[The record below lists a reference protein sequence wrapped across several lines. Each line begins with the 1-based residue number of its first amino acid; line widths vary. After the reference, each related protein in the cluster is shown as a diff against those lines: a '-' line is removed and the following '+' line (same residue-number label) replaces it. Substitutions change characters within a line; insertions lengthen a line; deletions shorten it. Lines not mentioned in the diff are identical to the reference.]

1 MSQMNGCPRQNP
13 AYRPAL
19 ILFPLDFSSRL
30 ALLSRHSIWQ
40 SFFMLLCL
48 DVGNSHIYGGVFA
61 DEDIRLR
68 FRHTSQVSTSDELGI
83 FLKSVL
89 RENQCSPEAIKEI
102 AICSVVPQLDYSLRA
117 ACLKYFEVEP
127 FFLQAGVKTGL
138 NIKYRNP
145 IEVGADRIANAI
157 AATQAHPN
165 KNIIVID
172 FGTATTFCVITAQKA
187 YLGGAILPG
196 VRLSVDALATK
207 TAKLPAVE
215 IVRIEQVVGR
225 STIESIQSGVFYGA
239 LGACRELITRIKSE
253 VFPGQEVL
261 VLATGGFASLFER
274 QELYDSLVPDLVLQG
289 IRLAA
294 MLNK

>member
-1 MSQMNGCPRQNP
+1 M
-13 AYRPAL
+13 
-19 ILFPLDFSSRL
+19 
-30 ALLSRHSIWQ
+30 
-40 SFFMLLCL
+40 MLCI

-61 DEDIRLR
+61 GEEIRLR

-89 RENQCSPEAIKEI
+89 RENQCSPEAINQI
-102 AICSVVPQLDYSLRA
+102 AICSVVPQLDYSLRS
-117 ACLKYFEVEP
+117 ACVKYFSVEP

-145 IEVGADRIANAI
+145 VEVGADRIANAI
-157 AATQAHPN
+157 AATHAYPE
-165 KNIIVID
+165 KNIIIID
-172 FGTATTFCVITAQKA
+172 FGTATTFCVITAQKV

-196 VRLSVDALATK
+196 VRLSVDALANK

-215 IVRIEQVVGR
+215 IIKIEQVVGR

-239 LGACRELITRIKSE
+239 LGACRELITRIKE
-253 VFPGQEVL
+253 ETFAHQDVL
-261 VLATGGFASLFER
+261 VLATGGFASLFDK
-274 QELYDSLVPDLVLQG
+274 QDIYDYLVPDLVLQG

-294 MLNK
+294 ELNS